1 MRPTRKQRRVTLLLR
16 KMRPQYPHGDRT
28 GLRFETRR
36 AWPATFPT
44 AHRITVSD
52 GQAAWSYTFL
62 VAVRCGLRTVYLPG
76 QLFDLLRQSLVA
88 RGDFARLPP
97 GVRVLHGLGSEQD
110 FFGACSP
117 GAGKQ

>member
-1 MRPTRKQRRVTLLLR
+1 MRPKKKAAKSDSPTSQNATAGPSRGRHWAAVRDAAS
-16 KMRPQYPHGDRT
+16 MAGD
-28 GLRFETRR
+28 
-36 AWPATFPT
+36 FPT

-52 GQAAWSYTFL
+52 GQAARSCTFL
-62 VAVRCGLRTVYLPG
+62 TAVRCGLRIVCLPG
-76 QLFDLLRQSLVA
+76 HLFDLLRQSLVA
-88 RGDFARLPP
+88 RGDFAHLPP